1 MGRNNNGD
9 SNHNNNDSK
18 MMKYLTV
25 LDAMQGRVWQFK
37 VDFQDVDLGAGDI
50 MSQHEQCEVFLD
62 NEGFKL
68 SNIDWMIHSDGT
80 INKG

>member
-1 MGRNNNGD
+1 
-9 SNHNNNDSK
+9 
-18 MMKYLTV
+18 MKYLTV
-25 LDAMQGRVWQFK
+25 LDAMQGRVWQFE

-50 MSQHEQCEVFLD
+50 MSQHEQCEVLLE

-68 SNIDWMIHSDGT
+68 NNIDWMIHSDGH